1 MLKKIQE
8 KMYQII
14 YGKDC
19 TMKERVLRTIILVGG
34 LATMLGVIEILSTAT
49 GHKVS
54 LPILLTLLLA
64 MGGSLFVSFKYH
76 KYNFGAVLIG
86 LFIIMMVFPPLF
98 YIRGGVGSGI
108 SVWLALGVFYMIIMF
123 SGKKLAFFWGM
134 TVVFYAI
141 TYYLGYKYPILLTP
155 LKSRALEYIDSYV
168 AVIIVGSCAGMI
180 MKMQLRVFDEEH
192 KLYLKQTEALEESKD
207 AQNAFF
213 ANMSH
218 EIRTPI
224 NAIMGLNEMI
234 LRNGE
239 INDEVREYARD
250 IQVASQML
258 LNQVNDILDLSQ
270 MEMEKMVLVPTQYDT
285 AAMLGD
291 LTEMARVQ
299 AEKKNLDLNIE
310 VDSTLPSVLQG
321 DEKRLK
327 QVILNILDNAVKYT
341 KEGSILLVARGEK
354 ISKDEI
360 ILELKVADTGI
371 GIRKEDLEYI
381 YDSFNRVD
389 EKKNRKIA
397 GSGLGLA
404 ITKQLVNLMGGEIS
418 VDSIYTKGTTFTVI
432 VKQTII
438 DDTPVGEA
446 GVWKRVE
453 EKSQKGYEPLFEA
466 PEARILIVDDNNMN
480 IMVATKLLE
489 GTKVQI
495 DTASSGQMCLDMT
508 LRKFYH
514 IILLDSM
521 MPDMDGTEV
530 MRAIHNQENGMCR
543 ESAVIAF
550 TGNATPGAR
559 KRYLDEGFDGYVEKP
574 IQGRVLEEEF
584 FRFLP
589 TEIVEIEDKK
599 SEEVGYIGQMQRITQ
614 RKRKKIY
621 VTADCACDIPQD
633 LLKKYDIK
641 LMYLYIKTP
650 HGRFA
655 DTREIDSSSLRQY
668 ITSDETTAY
677 ADSVTVE
684 EYEDF
689 FAEVLTQ
696 AENVIHITLGSKAGK
711 SHAMAVLAA
720 KGFDHVQVID
730 SGQVS
735 CGEGLVA
742 LAAAKMAM
750 EGKSVAEI
758 CTEVVKIKKNVYNM
772 MIVPK
777 ATIFRAN
784 GRTSATI
791 ANICD
796 ILQLH
801 PIIEMRQ
808 GNAIVG
814 SVLGGSLDNA
824 WKKGIAKHLRHK
836 KKISKQVVFI
846 THVGC
851 STKQLAFI
859 VNEISKHVEFEKV
872 IIEKASFSVACNS
885 GLESIGIAYYVL

>member
-1 MLKKIQE
+1 MLKKIHE
-8 KMYQII
+8 KLYQII
-14 YGKDC
+14 YGRDC
-19 TMKERVLRTIILVGG
+19 TTKERVLRTIILVGG
-34 LATMLGVIEILSTAT
+34 LAAVLGCIEILSTAR
-49 GHKVS
+49 GHRVS
-54 LPILLTLLLA
+54 LPLLLTLLFA
-64 MGGSLFVSFKYH
+64 MGGSLFISFKYH
-76 KYNFGAVLIG
+76 KYNFGTVLIG
-86 LFIIMMVFPPLF
+86 LFIIILVFPPLF
-98 YIRGGVGSGI
+98 FIRGGVDSGI
-108 SVWLALGVFYMIIMF
+108 TVWLALGVFYTIIMF
-123 SGKKLAFFWGM
+123 NGKRMALFWG
-134 TVVFYAI
+134 VAVLFYGI
-141 TYYLGYKYPILLTP
+141 TYYCGYQYPVLLTP
-155 LKSRALEYIDSYV
+155 LRTRAIEYIDSYV
-168 AVIIVGSCAGMI
+168 AVIIVGTCAGMI
-180 MKMQLRVFDEEH
+180 MKLQLKVFEEEH
-192 KLYLKQTEALEESKD
+192 KIYLKQKEALEESKD

-270 MEMEKMVLVPTQYDT
+270 IEMEKMVLVSVPYKTT
-285 AAMLGD
+285 TMLSD
-291 LTEMARVQ
+291 LVEMARVQ
-299 AEKKNLDLNIE
+299 AQKKNLELNVE
-310 VDSTLPSVLQG
+310 VDSTLPSILQG
-321 DEKRLK
+321 DEKRLR
-327 QVILNILDNAVKYT
+327 QVLLNILDNAVKYT
-341 KEGSILLVARGEK
+341 NEGSILLVARGEK
-354 ISKDEI
+354 TSEDEI
-360 ILELKVADTGI
+360 TLELKVADTGI

-381 YDSFNRVD
+381 YDSFNRMD

-404 ITKQLVNLMGGEIS
+404 ITKQLVDLMEGEIS
-418 VDSIYTKGTTFTVI
+418 VDSIYTKGTTFTVV
-432 VKQTII
+432 VKQKII
-438 DDTPVGEA
+438 DATPVGDSNAWE
-446 GVWKRVE
+446 RME
-453 EKSQKGYEPLFEA
+453 ESRNGYEPLFEA

-480 IMVATKLLE
+480 VMVATKLLE

-508 LRKFYH
+508 SMKFYH
-514 IILLDSM
+514 IILMDSM

-550 TGNATPGAR
+550 TGNANSGAR
-559 KRYLDEGFDGYVEKP
+559 RRYLDAGFDGYVEKP
-574 IQGRVLEEEF
+574 VQGRGLEEEF
-584 FRFLP
+584 FKFLP
-589 TEIVEIEDKK
+589 PEIVEVEDKK
-599 SEEVGYIGQMQRITQ
+599 SAEIDYIGQMQKITQ

-621 VTADCACDIPQD
+621 VTADCASDIPQD

-696 AENVIHITLGSKAGK
+696 AENVIHVTLGSKAGK
-711 SHAMAVLAA
+711 SHAMAILAA

-735 CGEGLVA
+735 CGEGLVT
-742 LAAAKMAM
+742 LAAARMAM

-758 CTEVVKIKKNVYNM
+758 CAEIVKIKKNVYNM

-784 GRTSATI
+784 NRTTALVASL
-791 ANICD
+791 CD
-796 ILQLH
+796 ALQLH
-801 PIIEMRQ
+801 PVIEMKQ
-808 GNAIVG
+808 GNAVVV

-824 WKKGIAKHLRHK
+824 WKKGIAKHFRHK
-836 KKISKQVVFI
+836 KKISKQIVFI

-872 IIEKASFSVACNS
+872 IVEKASFSVACNS
-885 GLESIGIAYYVL
+885 GLESIGIAYYTL